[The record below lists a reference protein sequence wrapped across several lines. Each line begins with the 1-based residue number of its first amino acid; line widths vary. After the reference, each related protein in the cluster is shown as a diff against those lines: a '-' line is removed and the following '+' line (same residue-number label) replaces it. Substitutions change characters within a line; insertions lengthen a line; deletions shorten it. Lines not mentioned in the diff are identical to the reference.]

1 MADILRDRKQIDAR
15 HRPQEEVV
23 RDPTKFVGDGS
34 EGGETMQPV
43 SSQRCRS
50 WCNSLGGWIYTDACQ
65 AIPRTD

>member
-1 MADILRDRKQIDAR
+1 
-15 HRPQEEVV
+15 
-23 RDPTKFVGDGS
+23 
-34 EGGETMQPV
+34 MQPV